1 MPRISAGRWPGW
13 ATLDICR
20 LFDQERRIPA
30 RKKPD
35 LDGSRLSLSFRHRRF
50 SALPVRN
57 VDEDQDQV
65 RPEKAMFDRLS
76 DKLGSVLDKIRGR
89 GALTEADVDTA
100 LREVRLALLDADVA
114 LPVVKSF
121 IARVREQAVGQD
133 VLKSIKPGQ
142 MVIKIVHDALVETLG
157 PGDAE
162 LNISK
167 RPPAVILMVGLQGS
181 GKTTTTGKL
190 ARQLKT
196 RQKKSVM
203 LASLDVTRPAA
214 REQLRLLGTEAGV
227 DVLPEQDG
235 DTPLSITKRALNAAR
250 LKSSDVLILDTAGR
264 TTIDEALMAEVREVA
279 TQAEPA
285 EVLLV
290 ADAMTGQDA
299 VTTAAAFKE
308 AVGITGI
315 VLTRADGDARGGAA
329 LSMRQVTDCPI
340 KFLGVG
346 EKQDALEEFNP
357 ERMAGRILGMGDVVG
372 LVEKAAETIE
382 AEDAER
388 MAKRMA
394 SGQFDMNDFLSQ
406 LRQLRKM
413 GGMGGLM
420 GMLPGIGKLKKQ
432 IEAAGI
438 DDKHFNRQEAI
449 ILSMTR
455 RERVQVALLNASRRK
470 RIAEG
475 SGTSVQDVNKLVKQY
490 QDMARMMKRLG
501 KMGGGDPAALASMLG
516 GGDTPSAGMPG
527 MGSGMGSGMGG
538 LPGLGG
544 KGFPGG
550 LPGGLP
556 GGFPG
561 LGMPKGGKKRK
572 R

>member
-1 MPRISAGRWPGW
+1 
-13 ATLDICR
+13 
-20 LFDQERRIPA
+20 
-30 RKKPD
+30 
-35 LDGSRLSLSFRHRRF
+35 
-50 SALPVRN
+50 
-57 VDEDQDQV
+57 
-65 RPEKAMFDRLS
+65 MFDRLS

-121 IARVREQAVGQD
+121 ISRVREQAVGQD
-133 VLKSIKPGQ
+133 VLKSVKPGQ

-157 PGDAE
+157 PGEAA
-162 LNISK
+162 LNINQ

-190 ARQLKT
+190 ARQLRT

-214 REQLRLLGTEAGV
+214 REQLRLLGVEAGV

-235 DTPLSITKRALNAAR
+235 DTPLGITKRALNAAR

-264 TTIDEALMAEVREVA
+264 TTIDETLMAEVRDVA
-279 TQAEPA
+279 SQAEPA

-315 VLTRADGDARGGAA
+315 ILTRADGDARGGAA

-340 KFLGVG
+340 KYLGVG

-406 LRQLRKM
+406 LRQLKKM

-438 DDKHFNRQEAI
+438 DDRHFSRQEAI
-449 ILSMTR
+449 ILSMTK

-470 RIAEG
+470 RIALG

-490 QDMARMMKRLG
+490 QDMAKRMKRLG
-501 KMGGGDPAALASMLG
+501 KIGGGNPAALASMLG
-516 GGDTPSAGMPG
+516 GGGDGPSAGMPG
-527 MGSGMGSGMGG
+527 MGPGMGAGMGAGMGG

-544 KGFPGG
+544 NG

-556 GGFPG
+556 GLGFPR
-561 LGMPKGGKKRK
+561 GGKKRK